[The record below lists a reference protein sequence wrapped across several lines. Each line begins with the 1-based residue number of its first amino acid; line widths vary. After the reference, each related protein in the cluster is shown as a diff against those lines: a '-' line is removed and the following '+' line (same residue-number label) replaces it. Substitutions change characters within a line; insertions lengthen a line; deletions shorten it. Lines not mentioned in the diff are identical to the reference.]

1 MERDLLTDVPLS
13 LTAACRTQG
22 QIKTFSLFP
31 CRYFHL
37 ISNNH
42 LETVESEMVKHDSF

>member
-1 MERDLLTDVPLS
+1 MEKDLLNDAPS
-13 LTAACRTQG
+13 SPTAAGKTHW
-22 QIKTFSLFP
+22 QIRTFSSFP

-37 ISNNH
+37 ISNSP